1 VINLNL
7 LKYKKEM
14 TAMIVA
20 VTVSYCT
27 LNYRVVRPNAL
38 AVLKGGKTIGYIRD
52 KADYTAAKESLA
64 NYIQNKYKTYILSD
78 EFQLKRVKVS
88 EDMILSESKAENVLL
103 ENSDAKVES
112 VVMLID
118 GRETAVLESEDAGN
132 KIIQEVSKYYT
143 GNSGLKD
150 IKDIKVLSK
159 VTYNK
164 AMNPIPQIKES
175 NQVIEDIIKNN
186 KNNNLIKI
194 SFSGIKSENVK
205 ISPATTTLWTDDYV
219 IGTVVT
225 KQNGKAGL
233 KETDKLITMENGV
246 IKSSKPT
253 GSRIINESIDKVVAV
268 GTKNPILAGI
278 AFLTKPSRGGITSYF
293 GYRWGKLHKGLDIGA
308 AIGTP
313 IYAAA
318 DGTVEFASWDSGGY
332 GNLVKI
338 NHGSGIVTFYG
349 HTSKIVVK
357 AGQSIK
363 RGQLI
368 AYVGS
373 TGHSTGPHLHFE
385 VRLNGESVNPL
396 KYLK

>member
-1 VINLNL
+1 MNL

-14 TAMIVA
+14 AAIMIA

-27 LNYRVVRPNAL
+27 LNYRVIRPNAL

-52 KADYTAAKESLA
+52 KADYAAAKESLT
-64 NYIQNKYKTYILSD
+64 NYIQDRYKTYDLAD

-88 EDMILSESKAENVLL
+88 EDMILTQKDAENVLL
-103 ENSDAKVES
+103 ENSDLKVES

-118 GRETAVLESEDAGN
+118 GKETAVLESEDEGN
-132 KIIQEVSKYYT
+132 KIIQGVSKYYT
-143 GNSGLKD
+143 ENSGLKS
-150 IKDIKVLSK
+150 IKDIKVLSRI
-159 VTYNK
+159 TYNK
-164 AMNPIPQIKES
+164 TMNPLSEISEG
-175 NQVIEDIIKNN
+175 NQVIKDIIKNN
-186 KNNNLIKI
+186 YKDDLIKI

-205 ISPATTTLWTDDYV
+205 VSPATRTIWTDEYV

-233 KETDKLITMENGV
+233 KEADKLITMENRV
-246 IKSSKPT
+246 IKSSKPAVF
-253 GSRIINESIDKVVAV
+253 RIINQSVDKVVAV

-278 AFLTKPSRGGITSYF
+278 AFLSKPSRGGITSYF

-318 DGTVEFASWDSGGY
+318 DGTIEFASWDSGGY
-332 GNLVKI
+332 GNLIKI

-349 HTSKIVVK
+349 HTSKMVVK

-373 TGHSTGPHLHFE
+373 TGHSTGPHVHFE